1 MNLIQASLFRTTVR
15 LIMGHCSLNKYLHTI
30 KRSNCPRCE
39 IAEETVAHFLGK
51 CLATSQLRR
60 NMFYD
65 FYLSIHDIF
74 DNHNIMTIIN
84 YTNSTNRFTKPEDLN
99 QTGVT

>member
-1 MNLIQASLFRTTVR
+1 
-15 LIMGHCSLNKYLHTI
+15 
-30 KRSNCPRCE
+30 
-39 IAEETVAHFLGK
+39 
-51 CLATSQLRR
+51 
-60 NMFYD
+60 MFYD

-84 YTNSTNRFTKPEDLN
+84 YTNSTNRLTNPEDLD